1 MNPRLNPDLNPDLN
15 PCMNLGRA
23 RAAFPPSAGTR
34 AGTAGREAR
43 P

>member
-1 MNPRLNPDLNPDLN
+1 MNPRLNPDLNPRMNLG
-15 PCMNLGRA
+15 MNLGRA
-23 RAAFPPSAGTR
+23 RAAFPPSAGAR